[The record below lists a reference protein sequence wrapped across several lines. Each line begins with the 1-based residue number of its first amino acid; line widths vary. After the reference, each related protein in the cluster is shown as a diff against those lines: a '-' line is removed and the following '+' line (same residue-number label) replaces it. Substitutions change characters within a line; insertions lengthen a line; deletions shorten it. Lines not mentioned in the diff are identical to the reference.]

1 MPAADSDRAF
11 LPTWLRDYDRSRFKG
26 DLAAG
31 LTVGVV
37 LIPQGMAY
45 ALLAGVP
52 PVYGL
57 YASLVPLL
65 IYSLFGSSRHL
76 AVGVVAIDSLIVAAG
91 IAALSPET
99 PAEALGLTFTLA
111 LMVGV
116 IQMAM
121 GLLRFA
127 FVVNLLSR
135 PVITGFTSA
144 ASLIIGLSQLKHLL
158 GVDIGRNL
166 NVFSLL
172 LEAAEKLGGTHL
184 PSFAIGIGGILF
196 LVFSRKLFPR
206 LPAPLLVVVLS
217 AIAVVL
223 LNLGEQGVS
232 LVGTIPKGLPEPGIP
247 AFSLEAVRSLLPTA
261 ITLSLVQFMGVI
273 SLGKVF
279 AARHGYRVK
288 PSRELIVLGAMNTV
302 GSMFQSIP
310 VSGSFS
316 RSAVNERAG
325 AQTSLA
331 NGIAALLVGLV
342 LLFLTP
348 LFAWL
353 PIPVFASIIMVSAFG
368 LIDLAEVRLL
378 MKTKAHDG
386 IIALLTFGATLT
398 LGIYQGILVGVAL
411 SVIAIMYRIT
421 RPNVAVLGLLPETRS
436 FRDIAN
442 HPEAKQFDE
451 VLLLRIDASFSFA
464 NADRLRDVITSGVHD
479 AGARA
484 VILDASS
491 INDLDST
498 ALSVL
503 EETYRVLQGG
513 GVLFLIAGARQSVL
527 DILEHSSAMDTFGKE
542 AFFLSPWRALNHVL
556 TMWGRQ
562 DDLASH

>member
-1 MPAADSDRAF
+1 
-11 LPTWLRDYDRSRFKG
+11 
-26 DLAAG
+26 
-31 LTVGVV
+31 
-37 LIPQGMAY
+37 
-45 ALLAGVP
+45 
-52 PVYGL
+52 
-57 YASLVPLL
+57 
-65 IYSLFGSSRHL
+65 
-76 AVGVVAIDSLIVAAG
+76 
-91 IAALSPET
+91 
-99 PAEALGLTFTLA
+99 
-111 LMVGV
+111 
-116 IQMAM
+116 M
-121 GLLRFA
+121 GALRFA

-158 GVDIGRNL
+158 GVELDRNL

-172 LEAAEKLGGTHL
+172 LEATEKLGGTHL
-184 PSFAIGIGGILF
+184 PSLSIGLGGILF
-196 LVFSRKLFPR
+196 LVFSRKFFPR

-217 AIAVVL
+217 ALAVVA
-223 LNLGEQGVS
+223 LNLGEKGVS
-232 LVGTIPKGLPEPGIP
+232 LVGVIPVGLPEPGIP
-247 AFSLEAVRSLLPTA
+247 AFSIDAVRSLLPTA

-279 AARHGYRVK
+279 AAKHGYRVQ

-316 RSAVNERAG
+316 RSAVNDRAG

-331 NGIAALLVGLV
+331 NAIAAVLVGLV

-378 MKTKAHDG
+378 MKTKALDG
-386 IIALLTFGATLT
+386 IIALLTFFATLT
-398 LGIYQGILVGVAL
+398 LGIYQGILVGIGL

-421 RPNVAVLGLLPETRS
+421 RPNVAVLGLLPATRS
-436 FRDIAN
+436 FRDTVN
-442 HPEAKQFDE
+442 HAGAKQFDD
-451 VLLLRIDASFSFA
+451 VLILRIDASFSFA
-464 NADRLRDVITSGVHD
+464 NADRLRDVITTGVND
-479 AGARA
+479 TGARA

-491 INDLDST
+491 INDLDTT

-503 EETYRVLQGG
+503 EETFRILQNRN
-513 GVLFLIAGARQSVL
+513 VLFLIAGARQSVL
-527 DILEHSSAMDTFGKE
+527 DILEHSSAVDTFSNE
-542 AFFLSPWRALNHVL
+542 TFFLSPWRALHHVL

-562 DDLASH
+562 DELASH